1 MADTQS
7 NIFGFLATVDN
18 VYGTTTELLTKE
30 QGEAGLDSISVYNDN
45 KTFSDKDARMYGAIT
60 YRRESNIK
68 VDDYAFPFDKN
79 LKDGSCN
86 SSDTFKND
94 LLCSRNFTIITL
106 EAFKFLYK

>member
-30 QGEAGLDSISVYNDN
+30 AGEAGLDAISVYNDN
-45 KTFSDKDARMYGAIT
+45 KAFSDKDARMYGAIT

-79 LKDGSCN
+79 
-86 SSDTFKND
+86 
-94 LLCSRNFTIITL
+94 NFTFPIKGETVVIVKL
-106 EAFKFLYK
+106 HNQSF